1 MKKKLSI
8 RRKNKEQKKVPSRIT
23 NETVA
28 EHRERVIAG
37 GRKFKYPIQYARHK
51 LVINAIII
59 AVVSMI
65 LLAVAGWA
73 VMYPMQNSGA
83 MAYRITRV
91 VPLPV
96 GSVNGERVLY
106 SDYLASYRSSEYYLN
121 PDAIPDLNHKK
132 RNGVFLLQLT
142 QVRHGNGRCGDGN
155 LATEE
160 DGECRCCSAHRD
172 IANLAERIAYA
183 RQLARQHN
191 ISVSDKDVDEFIDKE
206 RMTVNGQVSQETYDA
221 SIRVIFGESVSDYR
235 FRTAGAMLESRVA
248 FAIDS
253 EAKAQSQAA
262 LDSLKQGKSWEEAV
276 AAANSLSGGKATS
289 GASGLIDVTGKF
301 NGLRVA
307 SLAGLKKGDLSD
319 ILQTTT
325 GDGYFIAKIT
335 EKTDSKLAFE
345 YVHIP
350 LTKFS
355 NQFKEMKK
363 NGKVSEYISVPE
375 V

>member
-96 GSVNGERVLY
+96 GLVNGERVLY

-121 PDAIPDLNHKK
+121 RNNEVKVSNNSKDKK
-132 RNGVFLLQLT
+132 VQLDYYKR
-142 QVRHGNGRCGDGN
+142 QS
-155 LATEE
+155 L
-160 DGECRCCSAHRD
+160 
-172 IANLAERIAYA
+172 NLAERIAYA